1 MPCAAQLV
9 TRSGADGPAIGKGC
23 DGSSWAKLWD
33 VTLASMRRIKQP
45 RHGKEPRR
53 ILALC
58 LGGIGD
64 TVLAFAALRDLRRA
78 CPDDHLTA
86 LTMWPQSAQL
96 LEDLGVFD
104 EVQQH
109 NFQRDPWRRSLW
121 PTLKLRL
128 KRYDVSILAFPSN
141 RFEYNLL
148 SYLLGA
154 KRRLG
159 HTYLR
164 GGDLANLRFL
174 LTEHVTQ
181 QAGRHT
187 VDENRA
193 LVAHFTGR
201 TPEEPADLRLGPLD
215 PAYHQE
221 AARMLAHLREPLL
234 GIHAGCSTYK
244 GLAAK
249 RWPAERFGRLCLRAR
264 RELGLQ
270 PVVFGLPN
278 ELDLKLRIQAICPEV
293 FLAHGETIRHTAALI
308 ARCTVM
314 VSNDSALA
322 HIASALDVPMVMVCG
337 PTDVGEVGPGT
348 GAGRAI
354 SAGLGCSPCF
364 RVGRRPMRCTHEAYQ
379 ACMKQITV
387 GQVLG
392 AVASCLHL
400 PEIRVDPWGGLGL
413 HGALIRQERDSL
425 PVLGAPAQV
434 GA

>member
-1 MPCAAQLV
+1 MHCIGQVIARA
-9 TRSGADGPAIGKGC
+9 GADGGAVGTWRAKDQWP
-23 DGSSWAKLWD
+23 GSLGGVWPS
-33 VTLASMRRIKQP
+33 I
-45 RHGKEPRR
+45 RHLVRSPPGQRPRR
-53 ILALC
+53 ILVLC

-86 LTMWPQSAQL
+86 LAMWPQSAQL

-104 EVQQH
+104 EVLQH
-109 NFQRDPWRRSLW
+109 NFQGDPWWRSLW

-128 KRYDVSILAFPSN
+128 KRYDVSILTFPTN
-141 RFEYNLL
+141 RFEYNLF

-154 KRRLG
+154 KQRLG
-159 HTYLR
+159 HSYVR

-174 LTEHVTQ
+174 LTERVTQ
-181 QAGRHT
+181 QASRHT

-201 TPEEPADLRLGPLD
+201 MPEEPADIRLGPLD

-270 PVVFGLPN
+270 PVIFGMPD
-278 ELDLKLRIQAICPEV
+278 ELDLKLRIQAVCPEV
-293 FLAHGETIRHTAALI
+293 FFAHGETIRHTAALI
-308 ARCTVM
+308 GRCAVM

-322 HIASALDVPMVMVCG
+322 HIASALDVPVIMVCG
-337 PTDVGEVGPGT
+337 PTDVGEIGPCT
-348 GAGRAI
+348 GAGRVV
-354 SAGLGCSPCF
+354 SAELGCSPCF
-364 RVGRRPMRCTHEAYQ
+364 RVGRRPMRCRHKTYQ

-413 HGALIRQERDSL
+413 HEALIRQDRESL
-425 PVLGAPAQV
+425 PVLCAPAQV